1 MSQQRNSHNHHNN
14 HNNHNSRNNHNNH
27 NNHTSYSSN
36 NVVPKRTQ
44 KRTERR
50 KKAKKKAFFAGI
62 LAVGMIAGGSVFAY
76 GQYMKNKMEE
86 AVNINTIYNGISV
99 NGTDISGKTKEEA
112 LQQLQ
117 QEADVHLGNQKI
129 TIQKEDKIWDIPF
142 SDLDV
147 KYDIEA
153 SVEQAWEIGRTGEL
167 KDRYKAVTDVAQN
180 KEDIPISYTHDN
192 QKVVEKLQQIAT
204 EFNVDAQDSTIT
216 RKNGAFQITD
226 EQKGYAL
233 DVDKTVP
240 KVEELLEQNTGGIV
254 EPEITVTEPK
264 VTRADN
270 EKVTDLIG
278 TYSTTYSANA
288 AGRNENLRVGC
299 ANIDGTVIAPGEVF
313 SMNVGLGPQTY
324 ANGYKDAGVYVN
336 GKVEQGVAGGVC
348 QVTST
353 LYNAVILAELE
364 VVERYPHS
372 MTVGYVP
379 LGRDA
384 AVAGDYKDLKFRNDT
399 EYPVYLEAYA
409 RDGKVVCN
417 LYGHEIHDAGHK
429 VDFEMVFDGTI
440 PKPAEKITKDASK
453 PEGYRQVTYNGKTGS
468 KVSTYKIITEGGK
481 QTSKEWFSSSTY
493 RATADEVTV
502 GTKKAEAAPEPTP
515 ATQTETPKTEEPAT
529 DTSTTEENTN
539 SEQQSEDSTPIG
551 AE

>member
-1 MSQQRNSHNHHNN
+1 MPQQRNRHNN
-14 HNNHNSRNNHNNH
+14 RNNQNNHTAYNSRNV
-27 NNHTSYSSN
+27 T
-36 NVVPKRTQ
+36 PKRTQ
-44 KRTERR
+44 KRTEKR

-76 GQYMKNKMEE
+76 GQYMKSKMEE
-86 AVNINTIYNGISV
+86 AVNVNTIYSGISI
-99 NGTDISGKTKEEA
+99 NGTDVSGKTKEEA

-129 TIQKEDKIWDIPF
+129 TIQQEDKIWDIPF

-167 KDRYKAVTDVAQN
+167 KDRYKVVTDVAQN
-180 KEDIPISYTHDN
+180 KEDIPISYTHDK
-192 QKVVEKLQQIAT
+192 QKVVEKLQEIAT
-204 EFNVDAQDSTIT
+204 EFNVEAQDSTIT
-216 RKNGAFQITD
+216 RKNGAFQITE
-226 EQKGYAL
+226 EQKGYAM

-240 KVEELLEQNTGGIV
+240 KVEEMLEQNTGGTI
-254 EPEITVTEPK
+254 EPEITITEPK
-264 VTRADN
+264 VTKADN

-384 AVAGDYKDLKFRNDT
+384 AVAGDYKELKFRNDT

-440 PKPAEKITKDASK
+440 PKPAEKVTQDATK
-453 PEGYRQVTYNGKTGS
+453 PEGYRQVTYTGKTGS
-468 KVSTYKIITEGGK
+468 KVSTYKIITENGK
-481 QTSKEWFSSSTY
+481 QISKEWFSSSTY

-502 GTKKAEAAPEPTP
+502 GTKKAEVAPTP
-515 ATQTETPKTEEPAT
+515 APETTPTETPETNEQTT
-529 DTSTTEENTN
+529 DTSTTTENTN
-539 SEQQSEDSTPIG
+539 SEQQGEVDSTPIG

>member
-1 MSQQRNSHNHHNN
+1 VQQNHQNHH
-14 HNNHNSRNNHNNH
+14 HNQN
-27 NNHTSYSSN
+27 
-36 NVVPKRTQ
+36 RTQ
-44 KRTERR
+44 KRTARR
-50 KKAKKKAFFAGI
+50 KKAKRKMLILGI
-62 LAVGMIAGGSVFAY
+62 LTVGVIAGGSVFAY
-76 GQYMKNKMEE
+76 GQYMKSKMEE
-86 AVNINTIYNGISV
+86 AVNVNTIYSGISI
-99 NGTDISGKTKEEA
+99 NGTDVSGKTKEEA

-129 TIQKEDKIWDIPF
+129 TIQQEDKIWDIPF

-167 KDRYKAVTDVAQN
+167 KDRYKVVTDVAQN
-180 KEDIPISYTHDN
+180 KEDIPISYTHDK
-192 QKVVEKLQQIAT
+192 QKVVEKLQEIAT
-204 EFNVDAQDSTIT
+204 GFNVEAQDSTIT
-216 RKNGAFQITD
+216 RKNGAFQITE
-226 EQKGYAL
+226 EQKGYAM

-240 KVEELLEQNTGGIV
+240 KVEEMLEQNTGGTI
-254 EPEITVTEPK
+254 EPEITITEPK
-264 VTRADN
+264 VTKADN

-440 PKPAEKITKDASK
+440 PKPAEKVTQDATK
-453 PEGYRQVTYNGKTGS
+453 PEGYRQVTYTGKTGS
-468 KVSTYKIITEGGK
+468 KVSTYKIITENGK
-481 QTSKEWFSSSTY
+481 QISKEWFSSSTY

-502 GTKKAEAAPEPTP
+502 GTKKAEVAPTP
-515 ATQTETPKTEEPAT
+515 APETIPTETPETNEQTT
-529 DTSTTEENTN
+529 DTSTTTENTN
-539 SEQQSEDSTPIG
+539 SEQQGEVDSTPIG

>member
-1 MSQQRNSHNHHNN
+1 M
-14 HNNHNSRNNHNNH
+14 
-27 NNHTSYSSN
+27 
-36 NVVPKRTQ
+36 
-44 KRTERR
+44 
-50 KKAKKKAFFAGI
+50 
-62 LAVGMIAGGSVFAY
+62 
-76 GQYMKNKMEE
+76 
-86 AVNINTIYNGISV
+86 
-99 NGTDISGKTKEEA
+99 
-112 LQQLQ
+112 
-117 QEADVHLGNQKI
+117 QE
-129 TIQKEDKIWDIPF
+129 
-142 SDLDV
+142 
-147 KYDIEA
+147 
-153 SVEQAWEIGRTGEL
+153 
-167 KDRYKAVTDVAQN
+167 
-180 KEDIPISYTHDN
+180 
-192 QKVVEKLQQIAT
+192 IAT
-204 EFNVDAQDSTIT
+204 EFNVEAQDSTIT
-216 RKNGAFQITD
+216 RKNGAFQITE
-226 EQKGYAL
+226 EQKGYAM

-240 KVEELLEQNTGGIV
+240 KVEEMLEQNTGGTI
-254 EPEITVTEPK
+254 EPEITITEPK
-264 VTRADN
+264 VTKADN

-440 PKPAEKITKDASK
+440 PKPAEKVTQDATK
-453 PEGYRQVTYNGKTGS
+453 PEGYRQVTYTGKTGS
-468 KVSTYKIITEGGK
+468 KVSTYKIITENGK
-481 QTSKEWFSSSTY
+481 QISKEWFSSSTY

-502 GTKKAEAAPEPTP
+502 GTKKAEVAPTP
-515 ATQTETPKTEEPAT
+515 APETTPTETPETNEQTT
-529 DTSTTEENTN
+529 DTSTTTENTN
-539 SEQQSEDSTPIG
+539 SEQQGEVDSTPIG

>member
-1 MSQQRNSHNHHNN
+1 
-14 HNNHNSRNNHNNH
+14 
-27 NNHTSYSSN
+27 
-36 NVVPKRTQ
+36 
-44 KRTERR
+44 
-50 KKAKKKAFFAGI
+50 
-62 LAVGMIAGGSVFAY
+62 
-76 GQYMKNKMEE
+76 MKNKMEE

-167 KDRYKAVTDVAQN
+167 KDRYKVVTDVAQN

-539 SEQQSEDSTPIG
+539 SEQQPEDSTPIG